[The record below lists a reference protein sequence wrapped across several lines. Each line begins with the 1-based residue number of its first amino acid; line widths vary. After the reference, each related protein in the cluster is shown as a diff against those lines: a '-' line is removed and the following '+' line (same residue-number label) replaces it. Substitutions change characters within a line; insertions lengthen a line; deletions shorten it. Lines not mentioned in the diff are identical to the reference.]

1 MRTYNETVMYRRTAI
16 TLYQEPDG
24 HWGWIIGDRTLLAT
38 FAQRGS
44 ALRSAQRHI
53 DNIRK

>member
-1 MRTYNETVMYRRTAI
+1 MYRRTAI